1 MDVVEVIDRYC
12 AVWSDPD
19 SSRRA
24 ALLAQVWTERAT
36 YTDPTVH
43 TTGAA
48 ELLAHIERIMTK
60 RPGGKVVRTSEL
72 DVHHGVVRF
81 GWKAVDANGATL
93 RDGIDLVVLSKDGK
107 IERIV
112 GFFGELVPLRA
123 A

>member
-72 DVHHGVVRF
+72 DVHHGVARF
-81 GWKAVDANGATL
+81 GWKALDATGATL

>member
-24 ALLAQVWTERAT
+24 ALLAQVWSEGAT

-43 TTGAA
+43 ANGGA

-72 DVHHGVVRF
+72 DVHHGVARF
-81 GWKAVDANGATL
+81 GWRALDANGATL